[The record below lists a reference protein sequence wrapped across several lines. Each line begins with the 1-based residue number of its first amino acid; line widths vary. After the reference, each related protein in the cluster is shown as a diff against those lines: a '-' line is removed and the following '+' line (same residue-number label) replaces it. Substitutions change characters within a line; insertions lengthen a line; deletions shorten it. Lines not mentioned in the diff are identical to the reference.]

1 MSNMLDAFIKLAEAA
16 GKIGRVTSAHL
27 YETGFICIDI
37 VLTDGKCFSL
47 SYRAMQQEEPDNG
60 TVPTNP

>member
-1 MSNMLDAFIKLAEAA
+1 MLYALIKLAEAA
-16 GKIGRVTSAHL
+16 DRIGKVTSVHL
-27 YETGFICIDI
+27 YETGLICIDI
-37 VLTDGKCFSL
+37 ALTDGKCFSL